1 MRGLTAGRTCAARR
15 TLAVLLLGALAAA
28 GCGHD
33 GEGWPGCHGNQC
45 VPALHSDCRAIDA
58 DVLCQLSDNFRTDV
72 TAEALWSVSGPAV
85 VGAPGYVRVT
95 GYGEI
100 AITAEHR
107 PSRLATRLVG
117 RYLADPPRA
126 ARPFGF
132 VSGQAVDAATR
143 QPLEGVRVTI
153 VDGYNAGRGAS
164 SSARGGFWIEPVLT
178 EETFTWQ
185 AEKPGYRTATGTF
198 RVRDQKIRIDPNAP
212 PPPSSLDVGME
223 RSAP

>member
-1 MRGLTAGRTCAARR
+1 MRARTIAVL
-15 TLAVLLLGALAAA
+15 LAVLPLA

-33 GEGWPGCHGNQC
+33 DEGWPGCHGNHC
-45 VPALHSDCRAIDA
+45 VPALNSDCRAIDA
-58 DVLCQLSDNFRTDV
+58 DLLCQLTDNFRTDV
-72 TAEALWSVSGPAV
+72 TAESLWAVSGPAV
-85 VGAPGYVRVT
+85 VGAPGYVRMT

-107 PSRLATRLVG
+107 PSGLSTRLVG

-126 ARPFGF
+126 ARPFGR
-132 VSGQAVDAATR
+132 VWGNAVDAAAR

-153 VDGYNAGRGAS
+153 VDGYNAGRSAS
-164 SSARGGFWIEPVLT
+164 SSVRGVLEIEPVLT

-185 AEKPGYRTATGTF
+185 AEKAGYRTATGRF
-198 RVRDQKIRIDPNAP
+198 RVRDQKIRIDPTAP
-212 PPPSSLDVGME
+212 LPPSTLDLAME